1 MEISFHPGMT
11 LNFPTCINCHF
22 NPAPV
27 GELCEACSDRM
38 IANIMAQI
46 SAEDQ
51 QKPVD
56 ELAPRVIEFKVK

>member
-1 MEISFHPGMT
+1 MS
-11 LNFPTCINCHF
+11 LCVNCHF
-22 NPAPV
+22 NPAPE
-27 GELCEACSDRM
+27 GELCEACSARM

-56 ELAPRVIEFKVK
+56 ELGPRTIVFKTK